1 MLRSVAF
8 PLHRV
13 AQSAEAVRKG
23 ALANLRFVVSLTN
36 DDNDYQIE
44 QATSAQAAAR
54 RLGVDVEIFHA
65 NNDAIEQSQQV
76 LKAIQSSSADNRL
89 AAIIVEPLGTPLP
102 QAARAAA
109 SAGIGWALLNREADY
124 IPQLRQTSKAPI
136 FAISSNHEEIGR
148 IQGRQFAALLPKGGT
163 VLYIQGPAGDAAA
176 LRTSGMLETKPANIH
191 TKMLRGNW
199 TEESSQKAVSSWLK
213 LSTSKDDRIDIVG
226 AQDDSM
232 AIGARK
238 SFQEQ
243 DKSSPAQRDRWL
255 NLLFTGCDGL
265 PKTGQ
270 TWVRNKI
277 LKATV
282 IVPANTG
289 LALELLIKAIRSG
302 VNPPEMAFTEV
313 TSYPPIEALAA
324 ASKK

>member
-1 MLRSVAF
+1 M
-8 PLHRV
+8 
-13 AQSAEAVRKG
+13 
-23 ALANLRFVVSLTN
+23 ANLRFVVSLTN

-89 AAIIVEPLGTPLP
+89 AAVIVEPLGTPLP

>member
-1 MLRSVAF
+1 M
-8 PLHRV
+8 RV
-13 AQSAEAVRKG
+13 AGRDAQKD
-23 ALANLRFVVSLTN
+23 ALANQRFVISLTN

-44 QATSAQAAAR
+44 QAASAQATAR
-54 RLGVDVEIFHA
+54 RLGVDVEILHA
-65 NNDAIEQSQQV
+65 NNDAIEQSTQI
-76 LKAIQSSSADNRL
+76 LKVVQSSSADNRP
-89 AAIIVEPLGTPLP
+89 AAILVEPVGTPLP
-102 QAARAAA
+102 QAARAAVG
-109 SAGIGWALLNREADY
+109 AGIGWVLLNREADY
-124 IPQLRQTSKAPI
+124 LTQLRGASKAPV

-176 LRTSGMLETKPANIH
+176 GRTAGMLETKPNNVQ

-199 TEESSQKAVSSWLK
+199 TEESAQKAVASWLR
-213 LSTSKDDRIDIVG
+213 LTTSKDDQIDVVG

-238 SFQEQ
+238 AFQE
-243 DKSSPAQRDRWL
+243 DKSPNAGNDRSRWQS
-255 NLLFTGCDGL
+255 LLFTGCDGL

-282 IVPANTG
+282 VVPANTG
-289 LALELLIKAIRSG
+289 LALEILVKAIRSG

-313 TSYPPIEALAA
+313 SSYPTIEALAA

>member
-1 MLRSVAF
+1 M
-8 PLHRV
+8 
-13 AQSAEAVRKG
+13 
-23 ALANLRFVVSLTN
+23 ANLRFVVSLTN

-243 DKSSPAQRDRWL
+243 DKSSPAQRDRWQ

-265 PKTGQ
+265 PRTGQ

>member
-1 MLRSVAF
+1 M
-8 PLHRV
+8 
-13 AQSAEAVRKG
+13 
-23 ALANLRFVVSLTN
+23 ANLRFVVSLTN